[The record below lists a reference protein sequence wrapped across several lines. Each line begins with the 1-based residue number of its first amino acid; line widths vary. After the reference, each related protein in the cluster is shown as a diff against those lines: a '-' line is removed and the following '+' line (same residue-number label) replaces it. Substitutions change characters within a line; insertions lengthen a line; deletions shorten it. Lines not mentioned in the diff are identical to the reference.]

1 MFEKELAICNACGS
15 QFDAEAASPPSNCK
29 ICDVSILN
37 KDQTNDPLFDHTN
50 MLNPR
55 ILANLYRHQGS
66 HGLH

>member
-1 MFEKELAICNACGS
+1 MFEREPAICNACGS

-29 ICDVSILN
+29 ICDVRILK
-37 KDQTNDPLFDHTN
+37 KDQTNDPLFD